1 MSASDLVRWGGLAA
15 LVAGAAW
22 IVEGILTLVGPE
34 QGPGVVGSP
43 YFYLSNVVFIIAF
56 IGTLGGLIG
65 LHALQAPSYGRIG
78 RAGYVA
84 ALIGVALMLV
94 TTVISIAAAGRPIGL
109 AEAIFGIALLVTLV
123 GFVLYGAATLQAKV
137 LPRWGGVALIV
148 ALPVSLFLGEYG
160 GNALFGLMWLGLGYV
175 LWSQRG
181 ATSER
186 PSRVR

>member
-1 MSASDLVRWGGLAA
+1 
-15 LVAGAAW
+15 VA
-22 IVEGILTLVGPE
+22 
-34 QGPGVVGSP
+34 
-43 YFYLSNVVFIIAF
+43 
-56 IGTLGGLIG
+56 
-65 LHALQAPSYGRIG
+65 
-78 RAGYVA
+78 
-84 ALIGVALMLV
+84 
-94 TTVISIAAAGRPIGL
+94 TVISIAAAGRPIGL
-109 AEAIFGIALLVTLV
+109 AGAIFGIALLVTLV